1 MIFNNF
7 RELIYG
13 NLDMYNGN
21 LSKMIQDFTEIL
33 MKLRKSPNSID
44 VKTCNI
50 KNILNGGTKFY
61 IIEYNYNGNRILCP
75 ILNLEFKIHETNKV
89 IMYALQ
95 LEYLPPKYKMDLFS
109 KLFDF
114 NETKKVFDLNSVN
127 NDCSAEKGLPI
138 STEAFYNILK
148 TNGNMVYAIT
158 AFDVSKILSVSCIST
173 KIAKQMILCDLKPY
187 NVISMTDALKN
198 NDLAFNDNEKQ
209 RLREIIDQY
218 IKLIKEY
225 KHDSIEYH
233 KKLSSFER
241 NLKLFKT

>member
-1 MIFNNF
+1 MIFKNF
-7 RELIYG
+7 KELIYG

-21 LSKMIQDFTEIL
+21 LTKMITDFTETIV
-33 MKLRKSPNSID
+33 KSRKSPNGTDS
-44 VKTCNI
+44 KSCNA
-50 KNILNGGTKFY
+50 KHILNGGTKFY

-75 ILNLEFKIHETNKV
+75 IMSLEFKIHDTNKV
-89 IMYALQ
+89 ILYALQ

-114 NETKKVFDLNSVN
+114 SETKKIFDLNSVN
-127 NDCSAEKGLPI
+127 TDCVNEKGLPI
-138 STEAFYNILK
+138 ASEAFYNILK
-148 TNGNMVYAIT
+148 TNGNMVFAIT
-158 AFDVSKILSVSCIST
+158 AFDASKIISVTSIST
-173 KIAKQMILCDLKPY
+173 KLAKQMILCDLKKY
-187 NVISMTDALKN
+187 NVISMTNALKN

-218 IKLIKEY
+218 INLIKEY

-233 KKLSSFER
+233 KKLSGFER